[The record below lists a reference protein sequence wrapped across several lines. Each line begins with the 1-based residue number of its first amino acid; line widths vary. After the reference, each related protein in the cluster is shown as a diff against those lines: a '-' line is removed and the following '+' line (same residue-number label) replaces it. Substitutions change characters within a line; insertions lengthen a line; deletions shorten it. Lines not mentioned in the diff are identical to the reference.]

1 MIEDLEQI
9 KEWLEEELYLAEL
22 WEDRQ
27 AVIDEIGL
35 EKWQSTLLAAL
46 ELLN

>member
-1 MIEDLEQI
+1 MLEELSEL
-9 KEWLEEELYLAEL
+9 KEWLEHELYIAEM

-27 AVIDEIGL
+27 AVIEEIGL
-35 EKWQSTLLAAL
+35 EEWQSTLLAAL